1 MTEAVPAVGMIET
14 KIIRLVEI
22 GRVAKGAR
30 RKNALSPASSL
41 VPNNLPVSF
50 CQLIVTAK
58 LSRCSSGKRTASES
72 QSGPNWWWSCANA
85 TAAFAAA
92 GNEPSMFPGV
102 AGALMSAP

>member
-1 MTEAVPAVGMIET
+1 LTEAVRAVEMIERKT
-14 KIIRLVEI
+14 IRLVGI
-22 GRVAKGAR
+22 GRVVKGVR

-41 VPNNLPVSF
+41 VPNNLPVPLSAD
-50 CQLIVTAK
+50 CDCK
-58 LSRCSSGKRTASES
+58 LSHCSSGKRTASES

>member
-1 MTEAVPAVGMIET
+1 LTEAVPAVGMIET

-41 VPNNLPVSF
+41 VPNNLPVS
-50 CQLIVTAK
+50 
-58 LSRCSSGKRTASES
+58 LSADCGCGLSCCSSGKRTASES

-102 AGALMSAP
+102 AGELMSAP

>member
-1 MTEAVPAVGMIET
+1 LTEAVRAAGMIERKT
-14 KIIRLVEI
+14 IRLVGI
-22 GRVAKGAR
+22 GRVAKGVR
-30 RKNALSPASSL
+30 QKNALSPASSL
-41 VPNNLPVSF
+41 VPNNLPVP

-58 LSRCSSGKRTASES
+58 LSRRCSGKRTASES

>member
-1 MTEAVPAVGMIET
+1 LTGAVRAVGMTER
-14 KIIRLVEI
+14 KAIRLVGV
-22 GRVAKGAR
+22 GRVVKGVR

-41 VPNNLPVSF
+41 FPNNLPVPLSAD
-50 CQLIVTAK
+50 CDCK
-58 LSRCSSGKRTASES
+58 LSWGKRTASES